1 MPVPIKRLKSKYKL
15 DEKSLKAAFDAS
27 TIEERPKVKKLVSGI
42 SEKIR
47 GGIDRNRTDYRLFK
61 AMDWGYDSPFYQVSY
76 TQLRGLLTSGAD
88 DKKVMETV
96 NSWGL
101 THLLPDVIGDDGQPC
116 CSSPGVKQKSL
127 NLPVF
132 FNIFVPICMAYIS
145 IRWAKLFNDRDL
157 VPLYKYE
164 PVQFTKQNRIKCEI
178 ITQAVQRM
186 SSWFDYK
193 ADMKQTILQTLLYGF
208 CINFP
213 RESWHSEK
221 QEDDKGKE
229 KVMREGLRFNMPH
242 PSRTYYDPF
251 HRLSS
256 LNSNSG
262 CDYAGYWGIKKYKDI
277 KDNPLYWNKD
287 KISIGATSWFD
298 LGSSDF
304 LSQVF
309 PCVMTFPAAS
319 SGGAAGVGEI
329 DRESAAARFYG
340 DGDKESAT
348 LETQHFERIIPADCG
363 LGTYKHPVWFRFV
376 MASDNAVL
384 WAEPLPFDR
393 LPTYA
398 YDADFNR
405 ARFRSLALEIVPF
418 QDHIGNLMSQ
428 WIFAVKENLINPIFF
443 DKDKIPSEY
452 MKSIMNMGQK
462 IVGGRNFVP
471 FSATENARFGKIDQ
485 REAFFSPQFARH
497 DTAQIASVISG
508 VLDMLDRIMQL
519 SPQEIGQAA
528 SHEQTAEESRIIARN
543 TSTRV
548 AFTGSFI
555 DDGEYAKKVMLY
567 DAMMAYADDEITVG
581 ISSTI
586 AKDEAEFQEIIKELG
601 FTMKESS
608 SDERNPAAMR
618 EVTVKK
624 SDLRIETFASTRDG
638 QDRIDNP
645 AIADAMSKIF
655 IAISGNPVLIQ
666 SIGVQQ
672 LVELLN
678 QIIVTAGLPK
688 EFKLSGKDIDP
699 TASQEDQASQ
709 LGELMT
715 GFSEQVKQAIG
726 ESQQATLEASAAQTQ
741 EMIKAAITQVAEPI
755 SQLAESVAQSSQ
767 ENQIQQK
774 QIDELAAGFEQL
786 VAGIAA
792 ATTASP
798 AAPAPVAPQVA
809 PSFEPVGVVPVG
821 TPA

>member
-1 MPVPIKRLKSKYKL
+1 MAVPIKRLKSKYKL
-15 DEKSLKAAFDAS
+15 DEKSLKAAFDAKS
-27 TIEERPKVKKLVSGI
+27 IEERPKVKKLVDRI
-42 SEKIR
+42 SNSIR
-47 GGIDRNRTDYRLFK
+47 SGIDRNRSDYRLFK
-61 AMDWGYDSPFYQVSY
+61 AMDWSYDSPFYQVSY
-76 TQLRGLLTSGAD
+76 TQLRGLLTSGSD
-88 DKKVMETV
+88 EKKVMETV

-101 THLLPDVIGDDGQPC
+101 THLLPDVIGEDGKPC
-116 CSSPGVKQKSL
+116 CVNGVKQKSL

-164 PVQFTKQNRIKCEI
+164 PVQFTKENRIKCEI
-178 ITQAVQRM
+178 ITQVVQKM
-186 SSWFDYK
+186 SAWFDYK
-193 ADMKQTILQTLLYGF
+193 ADLKQTILQTLLYGF

-213 RESWHSEK
+213 RESWFTEK
-221 QEDDKGKE
+221 QEGEDGKE

-262 CDYAGYWGIKKYKDI
+262 CEHAGYWGIKKYRDI
-277 KDNPLYWNKD
+277 KDNPLYWNKET
-287 KISIGATSWFD
+287 ISIGATKWFD
-298 LGSSDF
+298 LGNSDF

-309 PCVMTFPAAS
+309 PCVMSFPSADG
-319 SGGAAGVGEI
+319 GGAAGVGAL

-340 DGDKESAT
+340 DGDGESAT
-348 LETQHFERIIPADCG
+348 LETQHFERLIPADHG

-376 MASDNAVL
+376 IASDNAVL

-418 QDHIGNLMSQ
+418 QDHIGNLMTQ
-428 WIFAVKENLINPIFF
+428 WIHAVKENLINPIFF
-443 DKDKIPSEY
+443 DQDKVPSEY
-452 MKSIMNMGQK
+452 LKRIMNMGQK
-462 IVGGRNFVP
+462 IIGGREFVP
-471 FSATENARFGKIDQ
+471 FSATENARFGKVDQ
-485 REAFFSPQFARH
+485 REAFFSPQFTRH
-497 DTAQIASVISG
+497 DTSQIASVISG

-528 SHEQTAEESRIIARN
+528 THEQTAEESRIIARN

-548 AFTGSFI
+548 QFTGSFI

-581 ISSTI
+581 IASTV
-586 AKDEAEFQEIIKELG
+586 ASDEAEFKKIIKELG
-601 FTMKESS
+601 FTLEESES
-608 SDERNPAAMR
+608 NDKNPATMR
-618 EVTVKK
+618 KVTAKK

-666 SIGVQQ
+666 SIGAQQ

-688 EFKLSGKDIDP
+688 EFKLRGKDIDTEAP
-699 TASQEDQASQ
+699 AEEQAAQVS
-709 LGELMT
+709 EMMT
-715 GFSEQVKQAIG
+715 GFAEQVKQSIG
-726 ESQQATLEASAAQTQ
+726 QAQEATLAASAEQTQ
-741 EMIKAAITQVAEPI
+741 AMIQAAMSQISEPI
-755 SQLAESVAQSSQ
+755 SQLAESVAQNSQ
-767 ENQIQQK
+767 QNQLQQQ
-774 QIDELAAGFEQL
+774 QIEEIGAGLQQL
-786 VAGIAA
+786 VATVAA
-792 ATTASP
+792 VSAP
-798 AAPAPVAPQVA
+798 PEPPLMPAPPPNLQPTGAM
-809 PSFEPVGVVPVG
+809 PVGVL
-821 TPA
+821 A